1 MKTKHLL
8 QLITLAIALYG
19 LAVNGQTLPTEIL
32 VDPTATYLLVST
44 DPANN
49 ASPIDLKSYGISPGD
64 ILRLTVFGDFNNGT
78 GNFRNGMTG
87 VFSSNSVLLA
97 QSQLN
102 RVPGAIPTGTPY
114 VTPVAYHGSLPTDI
128 PQDFIIQLPQQP
140 PFSTTNISIRV
151 PAGAAFLFVS
161 AIDTL
166 YHDNID
172 DATNHFRVL
181 LESGTETVLTI
192 RIASS
197 NSVRISWNTDS
208 NQLYQVQTS
217 ILPFSGWTNLGMPT
231 LGMGSTLTLTN
242 PTIGPQA
249 AFYRVERVP

>member
-1 MKTKHLL
+1 M
-8 QLITLAIALYG
+8 ITLAIALHV
-19 LAVNGQTLPTEIL
+19 LAVNSQTLPTEIL
-32 VDPTATYLLVST
+32 IDPTATYLLVNT
-44 DPANN
+44 DPATN

-64 ILRLTVFGDFNNGT
+64 ILRVAEFGDFNNGL
-78 GNFRNGMTG
+78 GVFRNGMTG

-97 QSQLN
+97 PSQLN
-102 RVPGAIPTGTPY
+102 RVPGAIASGTPY
-114 VTPVAYHGSLPTDI
+114 VTPDMYHGNLPTDI

-166 YHDNID
+166 YYDNID
-172 DATNHFRVL
+172 DATNHFRAL

-192 RIASS
+192 KIASS

-217 ILPFSGWTNLGMPT
+217 MLPFSGWANLGTPT
-231 LGMGSTLTLTN
+231 LGVGATLIITN
-242 PTIGPQA
+242 STIGQRV
-249 AFYRVERVP
+249 AFYRVVRVP

>member
-1 MKTKHLL
+1 
-8 QLITLAIALYG
+8 
-19 LAVNGQTLPTEIL
+19 
-32 VDPTATYLLVST
+32 
-44 DPANN
+44 
-49 ASPIDLKSYGISPGD
+49 
-64 ILRLTVFGDFNNGT
+64 
-78 GNFRNGMTG
+78 MTG

-97 QSQLN
+97 QNQLN
-102 RVPGAIPTGTPY
+102 LVPGAVATGTPY
-114 VTPVAYHGSLPTDI
+114 VTPAAFHGSLPTDNQ
-128 PQDFIIQLPQQP
+128 QDFIIQLPQQP

-166 YHDNID
+166 YYDNID

-181 LESGTETVLTI
+181 LESGTEIVLTI
-192 RIASS
+192 SIASS

-217 ILPFSGWTNLGMPT
+217 ILPFRGWTNLGTPM
-231 LGMGSTLTLTN
+231 LGMGSTLAITN
-242 PTIGPQA
+242 PTNGQQA

>member
-1 MKTKHLL
+1 MKAKHLL
-8 QLITLAIALYG
+8 QLITLTIALLG
-19 LAVNGQTLPTEIL
+19 LAVNGQTLPTEIFI
-32 VDPTATYLLVST
+32 DPTATYLLVNT
-44 DPANN
+44 DPATN

-102 RVPGAIPTGTPY
+102 RVPGAIATGTPY
-114 VTPVAYHGSLPTDI
+114 ATPAAFHGSLPTDI

-161 AIDTL
+161 AIDSL
-166 YHDNID
+166 YYDNID
-172 DATNHFRVL
+172 DATNNFRVL
-181 LESGTETVLTI
+181 LESGTEIVLTI
-192 RIASS
+192 SIASS

-208 NQLYQVQTS
+208 NQLYQLQTS
-217 ILPFSGWTNLGMPT
+217 KSPSGSWTNLGTPA
-231 LGMGSTLTLTN
+231 LGMGSKLTITN
-242 PTIGPQA
+242 PTIGQQA
-249 AFYRVERVP
+249 AFYRVARVP